1 MSFTLPTLTDAQQD
15 VITFWQA
22 PNTEG
27 PWFVSEPGKDGR
39 VEVLHMIT
47 GDEYTTIWSLEIEP
61 NGDFTSMEYARD
73 EDGDMVWSTG
83 ITV

>member
-15 VITFWQA
+15 VIKFWKGF
-22 PNTEG
+22 NTEG
-27 PWFVSEPGKDGR
+27 PWFVSESGKDGR

-47 GDEYTTIWSLEIEP
+47 GDEYTTIWSLAIEQD
-61 NGDFTSMEYARD
+61 GSFTSMEYARN
-73 EDGDMVWSTG
+73 EDGDLVWSTG